1 MKVICHKWQK
11 SPDLFILMAMAA
23 MISALTSYWCITYQ
37 VIYVPHGANKDR
49 TTFVQLTTES
59 GRDVKVTPN
68 HILPAGA
75 CGTSLP
81 LIYASAVLVG
91 NCVQTVFGQEKVSTV
106 DQVQGEGVYTIV
118 TNEEFIVVNG
128 IIASPFGANHM
139 LANLYY
145 NVHRFIYAS
154 APSLLTVPYL
164 HSANEVSVVT

>member
-1 MKVICHKWQK
+1 M
-11 SPDLFILMAMAA
+11 
-23 MISALTSYWCITYQ
+23 
-37 VIYVPHGANKDR
+37 IYVPHDPNTER
-49 TTFVQLTTES
+49 SYFVHMTTDS
-59 GRDVKVTPN
+59 GRDVKMTPN
-68 HILPAGA
+68 HILPAGV

-91 NCVQTVFGQEKVSTV
+91 NCVQTVLGQEKVLMIEMT
-106 DQVQGEGVYTIV
+106 QGEGVYTIV

-154 APSLLTVPYL
+154 APTLLTLPYL
-164 HSANEVSVVT
+164 HSANEVRVVN